1 MDRKKV
7 GIFQRFLCNSFCALS
22 KHLDLSLTIEYYEKT
37 YLTIVFQP
45 GLHFFYTVLP
55 KNIYNYRTYSR
66 ISRGF
71 LDNFLIRKVVGRRIK
86 VYKMEEILCFTFETL

>member
-1 MDRKKV
+1 MK
-7 GIFQRFLCNSFCALS
+7 SELS
-22 KHLDLSLTIEYYEKT
+22 
-37 YLTIVFQP
+37 
-45 GLHFFYTVLP
+45 
-55 KNIYNYRTYSR
+55 YRTYSR